1 MLTEATYQ
9 TKLIKK
15 LKQRFPGC
23 HVVKNNPAHTQG
35 IPDLLILIENQWAM
49 LEIKLSETSPR
60 QPNQEHYVHQFDQMG
75 FASFISPESED
86 RVLDELA
93 LALGLRR

>member
-1 MLTEATYQ
+1 MLNEAGYQ
-9 TKLIKK
+9 AKLIKK

-23 HVVKNNPAHTQG
+23 RVVKNNPAHTQG

-49 LEIKLSETSPR
+49 LEIKVSETSPR
-60 QPNQEHYVHQFDQMG
+60 QPNQEHYVQQFDNMG

-93 LALGLRR
+93 VALGLRP